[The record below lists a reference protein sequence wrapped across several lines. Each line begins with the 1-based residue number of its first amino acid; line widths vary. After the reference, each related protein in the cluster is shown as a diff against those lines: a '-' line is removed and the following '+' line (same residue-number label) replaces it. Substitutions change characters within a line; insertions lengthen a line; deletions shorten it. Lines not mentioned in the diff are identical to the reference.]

1 MRHAGKSKAFIAGVM
16 FLALLLLAGC
26 GNKTDPGAEADKP
39 TPVMVGEAKKEAIS
53 AQTVITGKVTA
64 LSEVVI
70 VPKVP
75 GKVARV
81 PVEVGSRVSKGDLLV
96 QLDTTDFEIQLS
108 GAINGLTNA
117 RLTHNQAV
125 LNYNNA
131 KSNYDRLSSLYKEG
145 AVSQQQLE
153 QAELA
158 YKLARDAMNAPAEA
172 SAQNQVDN
180 IRNQIA
186 YATMTSPVDGEVA
199 TRSIDPGEMA
209 SPTQPVATVV
219 NIDSVYVEATVAE
232 SDISLVKKDQEV
244 TVKVDAAGG
253 TFEGTVRNVSPVAD
267 PLTKGYPI
275 KVEISNPGHKLK
287 PGMFA
292 EIRLV
297 TSDKEDAL
305 VIPKDALVTRGTDKM
320 LYVVKNGTAEERVVQ
335 TGIES
340 GDRVEIVK
348 GLSVGEKYVTE
359 GQQSLSNKA
368 KVTVRTGSNGS

>member
-26 GNKTDPGAEADKP
+26 GNKADTGAEADKP
-39 TPVMVGEAKKEAIS
+39 TPVTVGEVKKEAIS

-75 GKVARV
+75 GKVARM

-96 QLDTTDFEIQLS
+96 QLDTTDLEIQLS

-186 YATMTSPVDGEVA
+186 SATITSPVDGEVA

-275 KVEISNPGHKLK
+275 KVEIFNPGHKLK

-297 TSDKEDAL
+297 TSNKEDAL
-305 VIPKDALVTRGTDKM
+305 VIPKDALVTRGNDKM

-340 GDRVEIVK
+340 GDRVEIIK

-368 KVTVRTGSNGS
+368 KVTVRTGSGGN